1 MINKILFIAISLTLL
16 AYTYSF
22 GVKTGKESV
31 KCELNCGYVQKQAA
45 DIAYIAHSYQRM
57 YFSCS
62 KGEVLPE
69 SQNLKNKI
77 DELVSKYNLDK
88 GVPSD

>member
-1 MINKILFIAISLTLL
+1 MIGKILFITVSLFLL

-22 GVKTGKESV
+22 GVKTGKESI
-31 KCELNCGYVQKQAA
+31 KCDFSCKPVQKQAE

-57 YFSCS
+57 YFSCT

-69 SQNLKNKI
+69 TQNLKDKI
-77 DELVSKYNLDK
+77 DELVAKYNLDK
-88 GVPSD
+88 GVSSD